1 MKPNKERVYAKR
13 PAVTENQSFIQAS
26 GEGGFFPAQAKPAPF
41 FGKSAGNSKP
51 HFFSANALQPK
62 VEAGQQNKLPG
73 SQPQIQMRPG
83 KCEVPKLNSGQF
95 AKAIGKLVLNEQLT
109 DTEASGLLSEYGAHG
124 VSRCTRGKL
133 IHKLKANATP
143 APKPVVQ
150 APPQVPASSPATAP
164 PAPTSQGSPQTPA
177 SSPATAPP
185 APTSQGPVA
194 PTTTAGTPAP
204 MALPDKNA
212 AIDQKI
218 QTTLEKFLDQ
228 FSNIPVEV
236 KWVEVTDRYCIQ
248 RSETVFVHPPYFI
261 ARKGTNRMKNAEK
274 SRSSASGEMK
284 KLLKEA
290 QRPESK
296 GGMGLRK
303 AFIAKGSPEDIQAVL
318 QRALNQNLVP
328 AGKGRTRPDSQD
340 MQAWLAKYGI
350 GVDCSGFVTQAINL
364 MMQEVVQG
372 PLEKGQQ
379 LDVVDIY
386 SGNLKGGGTRFEKV
400 KTPKDLRPGDTMHLN
415 RPGDE
420 IDHIRIIISVKTT
433 PEGYIEF
440 TTGESTSGGPRGATW
455 RYEKADTFRKN
466 PIKTLK
472 SDGTWG
478 GVKSRDSN
486 ITYGRYKKLESK

>member
-1 MKPNKERVYAKR
+1 MKPSKEKAYASRLPSTENHSFNKE
-13 PAVTENQSFIQAS
+13 S
-26 GEGGFFPAQAKPAPF
+26 GNGAFFSAPAKPVPF
-41 FGKSAGNSKP
+41 FSKP
-51 HFFSANALQPK
+51 VNNIQPSFFSANALQPQLDTGK
-62 VEAGQQNKLPG
+62 QNTLPAG
-73 SQPQIQMRPG
+73 QPQIQMRPG
-83 KCEVPKLNSGQF
+83 KCEVPKLNSRQF
-95 AKAIGKLVLNEQLT
+95 AKAIGGLVLNEQLT
-109 DTEASGLLSEYGAHG
+109 ETEASGLLSEYGAHG
-124 VSRCTRGKL
+124 VSRCKRGKL

-164 PAPTSQGSPQTPA
+164 PAPTSQG
-177 SSPATAPP
+177 
-185 APTSQGPVA
+185 PVA

-204 MALPDKNA
+204 MTLPDKNA

-236 KWVEVTDRYCIQ
+236 KWVEVTDRYCVQ

-350 GVDCSGFVTQAINL
+350 GVDCSGFVTQAINI
-364 MMQEVVQG
+364 MMQEVAQG

-420 IDHIRIIISVKTT
+420 IDHIRIVISVKTT